1 LAGVSRLVIVIPAY
15 NEARVIGET
24 LARLPHAIE
33 GVSIRVVVIDDGS
46 SDGTSEVVRASG
58 DDRIILLRHAI
69 NRGLGGALGTGL
81 AYARKIG
88 ADFVITFDADGQH
101 APEDIAVVLG
111 PLQSGQAD
119 AVIGSRLLSPE
130 GMPSHRIVGNW
141 GLNLFTYLLFGIW
154 TTDSQSGLRG
164 FSRKAI
170 DSIELRMDRM
180 EVSSEFI
187 KEIRRTRLRFLEVPI
202 RAIYSKY
209 SLAKGQKSRNGIN
222 IVLRLLLYRLLED

>member
-1 LAGVSRLVIVIPAY
+1 MSQLVIVIPAY
-15 NEARVIGET
+15 NEARVIGDT
-24 LARLPHAIE
+24 LARLPRAIA
-33 GVSIRVVVIDDGS
+33 GVSIQVVVVDDGS
-46 SDGTSEVVRASG
+46 SDGTSDVVRASG

-88 ADFVITFDADGQH
+88 ADFAITYDADGQH

-119 AVIGSRLLSPE
+119 AVIGSRLLSPK
-130 GMPSHRIVGNW
+130 GMPGYRIVGNW
-141 GLNLFTYLLFGIW
+141 GLNLFTYLLFGLW

-164 FSRKAI
+164 FNRKAI
-170 DSIELRMDRM
+170 DSIRLRMDRM

-202 RAIYSKY
+202 RAIYSEY
-209 SLAKGQKSRNGIN
+209 SLAKGQRNRNGIN

>member
-1 LAGVSRLVIVIPAY
+1 LAGVSQLVIVIPAY
-15 NEARVIGET
+15 NEARVIGDT
-24 LARLPHAIE
+24 LARLPRAIA
-33 GVSIRVVVIDDGS
+33 GVSIQVVVVDDGS
-46 SDGTSEVVRASG
+46 SDGTSDVVRASG

-88 ADFVITFDADGQH
+88 ADFAITYDADGQH

-119 AVIGSRLLSPE
+119 AVIGSRLLSPK
-130 GMPSHRIVGNW
+130 GMPGYRIVGNW
-141 GLNLFTYLLFGIW
+141 GLNLFTYLLFGLW

-164 FSRKAI
+164 FNRKAI
-170 DSIELRMDRM
+170 DSIKLRMDRM

-202 RAIYSKY
+202 RAIYSEY
-209 SLAKGQKSRNGIN
+209 SLAKGQRNRNGIN

>member
-1 LAGVSRLVIVIPAY
+1 LAGVSQLVIVIPAY
-15 NEARVIGET
+15 NEARVIGDT
-24 LARLPHAIE
+24 LARLPRAIA
-33 GVSIRVVVIDDGS
+33 GVSIQVVVVDDGS
-46 SDGTSEVVRASG
+46 SDGTSDVVRASG

-88 ADFVITFDADGQH
+88 ADFAITYDADGQH

-119 AVIGSRLLSPE
+119 AVIGSRLLSPK
-130 GMPSHRIVGNW
+130 GMPGYRIVGNW
-141 GLNLFTYLLFGIW
+141 GLNLFTYLLFGLW

-164 FSRKAI
+164 FNRKAI
-170 DSIELRMDRM
+170 DSIRLRMDRM

-202 RAIYSKY
+202 RAIYSEY
-209 SLAKGQKSRNGIN
+209 SLAKGQRNRNGIN

>member
-1 LAGVSRLVIVIPAY
+1 MSQLVIAIPAY
-15 NEARVIGET
+15 NEARIIGDT
-24 LARLPHAIE
+24 LARLPRAIA
-33 GVSIRVVVIDDGS
+33 GVSIRVVVVDDGS
-46 SDGTSEVVRASG
+46 SDRTAEVVRASG
-58 DDRIILLRHAI
+58 DDRIVLLRHAI

-88 ADFVITFDADGQH
+88 ADFAITYDADGQH
-101 APEDIAVVLG
+101 APEDIAVVLA

-119 AVIGSRLLSPE
+119 AVIGSRLLAPK
-130 GMPSHRIVGNW
+130 GMPGYRIVGNW
-141 GLNLFTYLLFGIW
+141 GLNLFTYLLFGLW

-164 FSRKAI
+164 FNRRAL
-170 DSIELRMDRM
+170 DSIQLRMDRM

-202 RAIYSKY
+202 RAIYSEY
-209 SLAKGQKSRNGIN
+209 SLAKGQRNRNGIN